1 MPQCIFCEGDD
12 LPEDTQECPNCGNK
26 PFSGMYFDREQFA
39 RAEALEAEGK
49 MDEAWALLYEEWLG
63 HCDIDYFDDEMA
75 DELQGK
81 LLELFDRQPS
91 QLVQQRYELCKQTME
106 IQFYHAYFAS
116 EDTLKEGMKAM
127 LRNEREDLMHGS
139 WCRTMLVLKNKE
151 GIQNLH
157 TQPKTTSRPTLRL
170 FAKKWK
176 TLYEFVGL
184 KGLA

>member
-26 PFSGMYFDREQFA
+26 PFSGMYFDPEQYV
-39 RAEALEAEGK
+39 RAAALEAEGK
-49 MDEAWALLYEEWLG
+49 VDEAWALLYDEWLG

-106 IQFYHAYFAS
+106 IQFFWAYFAS
-116 EDTLKEGMKAM
+116 EETLKEGMKAM
-127 LRNEREDLMHGS
+127 LRHGREDLA
-139 WCRTMLVLKNKE
+139 RELVSDHAGIEGQGRHPKPPHPTEDNITSYIALVRKE
-151 GIQNLH
+151 MED
-157 TQPKTTSRPTLRL
+157 
-170 FAKKWK
+170 A
-176 TLYEFVGL
+176 V
-184 KGLA
+184 